1 MVRKYKNPYFCH
13 FPIQQKNRTTYLIK
27 KINKILR
34 GTERSDY
41 LNEDPTGGGQKRVS
55 FSHIP
60 QNKNEKKEGSV
71 YSAGTNL
78 VNALYYPAALSIRQG
93 RGEERKKSV
102 DTGGGRRW

>member
-1 MVRKYKNPYFCH
+1 MVRKYKNPHFCH
-13 FPIQQKNRTTYLIK
+13 FPIQRKNRTTYLIK
-27 KINKILR
+27 KILR
-34 GTERSDY
+34 GTERADY

-60 QNKNEKKEGSV
+60 QNKNGKKEG
-71 YSAGTNL
+71 SAGTNL